1 MNFRTLKLLALTTAV
16 VSTAFVTG
24 CYVVPI
30 SQYPVSSPPAIGTVA
45 PAPSPVTMGARLYP
59 ANDAA
64 SAIGVL
70 NASIVNNLDG
80 RGVFSVNAGG
90 EQFSGEA
97 TRTAQTRGGTAGTA
111 NAAGNR
117 GGYMRCNYTMNNP
130 TQGTGT
136 CTLSTGATFN
146 MHIGQ

>member
-1 MNFRTLKLLALTTAV
+1 MSIRTFKLCALISSL
-16 VSTAFVTG
+16 VSTAALTG

-30 SQYPVSSPPAIGTVA
+30 SQYPAGLPAATA
-45 PAPSPVTMGARLYP
+45 PGAAPVPGPVTLGARLYP

-64 SAIGVL
+64 VAMGVL

-80 RGVFSVNAGG
+80 RGVFSVVAGG
-90 EQFSGEA
+90 EQFNGEA
-97 TRTAQTRGGTAGTA
+97 TRTAQSRSGTA

-117 GGYMRCNYTMNNP
+117 GGYMRCTYTMNSA

>member
-1 MNFRTLKLLALTTAV
+1 MKLRILKSGAFAAGLISMAAL
-16 VSTAFVTG
+16 TG

-30 SQYPVSSPPAIGTVA
+30 SQYPAGVPA
-45 PAPSPVTMGARLYP
+45 PAGAVPAPGPVTLGARLYP
-59 ANDAA
+59 ANDVAA
-64 SAIGVL
+64 AMGVL
-70 NASIVNNLDG
+70 NASIVNHLDG

-90 EQFSGEA
+90 EQFNGEA
-97 TRTAQTRGGTAGTA
+97 TRMSQSRSGTA

-117 GGYMRCNYTMNNP
+117 GGYMRCNYTMNNA

-146 MHIGQ
+146 MHVGQ

>member
-1 MNFRTLKLLALTTAV
+1 MRVFSLKTLWIGASVAAL
-16 VSTAFVTG
+16 SG

-30 SQYPVSSPPAIGTVA
+30 SQYPAGVQPGASGTGAA
-45 PAPSPVTMGARLYP
+45 PAGGIALGARLYP

-64 SAIGVL
+64 SQIGVL
-70 NASIVNNLDG
+70 NASIVNQMDG
-80 RGVFSVNAGG
+80 RGVFSVNISG
-90 EQFSGEA
+90 EQYSGEA
-97 TRTAQTRGGTAGTA
+97 TRSGQSRSGTA

-117 GGYMRCNYTMNNP
+117 GGYMRCTYTMNNP

-136 CTLSTGATFN
+136 CSLATGATFS